1 MKETGHLKNRT
12 KSIQIFNIWYRWHF
26 KSVSEDELI
35 TYSLKWY
42 KNKWLVIQGKKK
54 KTNSLPHSLYQN
66 NLDIY
71 MEKIKPLNIKLK
83 ISTNIFII
91 SYRKYDTKYRNS
103 KKHLIILLNKNVHI
117 QDDDEGKSQHG
128 NYVVEV

>member
-1 MKETGHLKNRT
+1 
-12 KSIQIFNIWYRWHF
+12 
-26 KSVSEDELI
+26 
-35 TYSLKWY
+35 
-42 KNKWLVIQGKKK
+42 
-54 KTNSLPHSLYQN
+54 
-66 NLDIY
+66 